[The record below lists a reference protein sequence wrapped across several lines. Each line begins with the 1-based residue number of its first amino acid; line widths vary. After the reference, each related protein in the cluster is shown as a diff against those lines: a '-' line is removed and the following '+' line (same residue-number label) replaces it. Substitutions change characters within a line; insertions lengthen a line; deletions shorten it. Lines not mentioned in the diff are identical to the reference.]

1 MRFLRRLEQT
11 LGRFAVP
18 QVTLALIVVQV
29 LTYAIVFT
37 QAPAK
42 QGDAVARL
50 QLIPEQVVHDGEWWR
65 LVTFVAEPPFTNPVF
80 AFFGWYLFY
89 LMGNALEQHWGTF
102 RYNLFLLV
110 GYVAT
115 VAAAFLTPQLPA
127 SIEFLGGSVFLAFA
141 FLYPDFQLM
150 LFFILPVKIKWL
162 ALLTWIGYA
171 FGLIVGDWNSRAM
184 ILASICNFLLF
195 FWRDI
200 LDRAQTGHRRMRMQT
215 AHYASRAK
223 EPAYR
228 HRCATCG
235 ITDKTHPNAEF
246 RYCSKCAGGLAYCAE
261 HLRNHEH
268 VVEPVFGD
276 GDGPR

>member
-18 QVTLALIVVQV
+18 QVTMALIVVQV
-29 LTYAIVFT
+29 LTYAIVYT
-37 QAPAK
+37 QPNPQK
-42 QGDAVARL
+42 KLDAVQRL
-50 QLIPEQVVHDGEWWR
+50 QLIPERLIEDGEWWR

-89 LMGNALEQHWGTF
+89 LMGTALEHTWGTF

-110 GYVAT
+110 GWLAT
-115 VAAAFLTPQLPA
+115 VAASFLTPQAPA

-141 FLYPDFQLM
+141 ALYPDFLIV
-150 LFFILPVKIKWL
+150 LFFFLPVRIKWL
-162 ALLTWIGYA
+162 ALLTWIWYG
-171 FGLIVGDWNSRAM
+171 FLLIVGDWNSKAM

-195 FWRDI
+195 FWREI
-200 LDRAQTGHRRMRMQT
+200 LDRAQTGHRRMTMQ
-215 AHYASRAK
+215 AKHVAARAK

-235 ITDKTHPNAEF
+235 ITDKTHPNMEF
-246 RYCSKCAGGLAYCAE
+246 RYCSKCAGALAYCSE
-261 HLRNHEH
+261 HLRTHEH
-268 VVEPVFGD
+268 VTEPQEAK
-276 GDGPR
+276 